1 VTEVRLMSY
10 NVRSLRDDAQAVSTV
25 IRALKPD
32 VVCIQEAPRFLRWRS
47 KCAALARESGLYV
60 VTGGRTA
67 GAMLLLTSL
76 RVRVVSA
83 QDVLLS
89 KKRGL
94 HQRGLA
100 IGVLEIEGARF
111 GVASM
116 HLDLDAGE
124 RRRHVDE
131 VVGQLDQLQLPV
143 VVAGDVNEE
152 PHEPAWRALAAHYQD
167 AYAVA
172 PSGQEGTS
180 STSGA
185 TSGASGATYSAKRPV
200 KRIDGVFVDPRITV
214 ISCGVPDVAGT
225 RAASDHLPL
234 LAVLRLPG

>member
-1 VTEVRLMSY
+1 VTTVRLLSY

-25 IRALKPD
+25 IRALEPD

-67 GAMLLLTSL
+67 GAMLLLASL
-76 RVRVVSA
+76 RVRVLSA
-83 QDVLLS
+83 EDVELS

-100 IGVLEIEGARF
+100 IGVLEIDGARF
-111 GVASM
+111 GAASM

-124 RRRHVDE
+124 RLRHVGE
-131 VVGQLDQLQLPV
+131 VVGHLDRLLLPV

-152 PHEPAWRALAAHYQD
+152 PDQPAWRALAARYQD
-167 AYAVA
+167 GFTVA
-172 PSGQEGTS
+172 PSGQGD
-180 STSGA
+180 
-185 TSGASGATYSAKRPV
+185 TYSAKRPV
-200 KRIDGVFVDPRITV
+200 KRIDGVFADPRITV
-214 ISCGVPDVAGT
+214 VSCGVPDVAGT
-225 RAASDHLPL
+225 EAASDHRPV
-234 LAVLRLPG
+234 LAVLEVPRYSG